1 MREIITIRISK
12 YLTNELAKEIAVKEW
27 NSDAP
32 QWVNRTRQCIFRELV
47 NDNDCFE
54 VVATTAYHEVVGR
67 LHCIQNKAAPAL
79 WYYGDLF
86 VTPAYRRMGIAKQ
99 MIHAAITHLSEMGAV
114 TLRCYVDPNNV
125 PSRSLQAAVGFTEQ
139 PYKTFNNL
147 TNDGEIMYEIDIPN
161 CLSVI
166 PATVHEANFV
176 RILFVQNQP
185 ALHMGNIRLNDWR
198 ERLSAAGLGEKHF
211 LICKGAMP
219 VAYMELDG
227 LLNKKEARISL
238 LFVAKGF
245 QRRGIGS
252 FAIHFAEQYVKENG
266 IDVIKAQTDEGNPA
280 AENCFLKCGYTISRQ
295 NTEMTFCK
303 ML

>member
-12 YLTNELAKEIAVKEW
+12 YLTNDLAKEIAVKEW
-27 NSDAP
+27 SSDAP
-32 QWVNRTRQCIFRELV
+32 QWVNRTRQYIFRELV

-54 VVATTAYHEVVGR
+54 VVATTAHHEVVGR
-67 LHCIQNKAAPAL
+67 LHCIQNEAAPAL

-99 MIHAAITHLSEMGAV
+99 MIHVAITHLSEMGAV

-125 PSRSLQAAVGFTEQ
+125 PSRSLQVAVGFTEQ

-161 CLSVI
+161 GLSVI

-198 ERLSAAGLGEKHF
+198 ERLSADAPDKNHF

-219 VAYMELDG
+219 VAYMELSG

-252 FAIHFAEQYVKENG
+252 FAIHFAEQYVKEYG
-266 IDVIKAQTDEGNPA
+266 IDVIKAQTDESNPA

-295 NTEMTFCK
+295 NTEITFCK